1 MLFFDY
7 FVFIVLIVLFISIKV
22 WFYGI
27 KDKVLNFCLIFLLK
41 KKDKEI
47 SIVSIFN
54 DIFVFVN

>member
-7 FVFIVLIVLFISIKV
+7 FVFIVLIVLFIFIKV

-41 KKDKEI
+41 KKKI
-47 SIVSIFN
+47 KKLVLL
-54 DIFVFVN
+54 VFLMIYLYL